1 MEKSGTET
9 NVDLRVLVL
18 GLSEAGKTSLIN
30 GLIDPDTVA
39 LTRVGDRTVGIE
51 KRTWIMERS
60 EHKQPVNL
68 LTYDFAGQEEY
79 YITHHLFLGNR
90 ALYIIAFDLS
100 NYEDDH
106 TPVKINFN

>member
-1 MEKSGTET
+1 M
-9 NVDLRVLVL
+9 DLRVLVL

-30 GLIDPDTVA
+30 GMINPAATA

-51 KRTWIMERS
+51 KRTWAMHRE
-60 EHKQPVNL
+60 ENQHPVNL

-79 YITHHLFLGNR
+79 YITHHLFLGSK

-100 NYEDDH
+100 KFEHKTRD
-106 TPVKINFN
+106 KQIMLW